1 LFLQTAKRIAA
12 PDCVSNPVVEGTN
25 MKAAD
30 IQLGGIL
37 SSSIL
42 LYFAKIPPRTL
53 DKDFRAINAGEIQRQ
68 AVQRRSYSPQILHP
82 LVAQQVKSKT
92 K

>member
-30 IQLGGIL
+30 IQFGGIL
-37 SSSIL
+37 SSGIL
-42 LYFAKIPPRTL
+42 LYFAKIPPHTL
-53 DKDFRAINAGEIQRQ
+53 DKDFIANNALLIQRK
-68 AVQRRSYSPQILHP
+68 AVQRH
-82 LVAQQVKSKT
+82 
-92 K
+92 